1 MSKFT
6 ECLTNKV
13 VLSRADIHLQS
24 NQLHYAKEKKNL
36 YIYQTFLDSLI
47 QN

>member
-13 VLSRADIHLQS
+13 VLRRADIHLQS
-24 NQLHYAKEKKNL
+24 NQLHDANEKTL
-36 YIYQTFLDSLI
+36 YTVYISNI
-47 QN
+47 P